1 MKEIISTNN
10 QNILLQNVNSTAGL
24 PGQNIKQR
32 RESNYGNSNPCLP
45 KISYVELELVEAP
58 A

>member
-32 RESNYGNSNPCLP
+32 KESNYGNSNPCLP
-45 KISYVELELVEAP
+45 KISYIELEYS
-58 A
+58 